1 MAKITSKTMRDVS
14 NDGVGKDEKKATEK
28 LPSKI
33 FSREEKSVRKSA
45 DKTKLHLGQD
55 DENIKKAK
63 KLVPEKGTG
72 NIRRSVSAGAIKRP
86 LKKPASTAAAEA
98 NAAVARSRIADSD
111 RVAAQKKSL
120 IETMTKALPLDQLVI
135 KLDTKKPAEIKKA
148 QPLFD
153 AMADKHHE
161 MKVLINMIAGLA
173 LLPKSSASSDGPQSL
188 PGLKQR
194 LIDVLR
200 EACSDAIGDD
210 FDGDDAEHLIANLQQ
225 VLDTIAH
232 TDAKPEVKNKKM
244 RAPDYIPPPPKKS

>member
-14 NDGVGKDEKKATEK
+14 NEGVGKNEKKATEK

-45 DKTKLHLGQD
+45 DKAKLQLGQD

-63 KLVPEKGTG
+63 KSVPEKGTG

-86 LKKPASTAAAEA
+86 LKKPASSAAAEA
-98 NAAVARSRIADSD
+98 NAAAARSRIADSD

-120 IETMTKALPLDQLVI
+120 LETMTKAVSFNQLVI
-135 KLDTKKPAEIKKA
+135 VVGTNNPAAIKRA

-153 AMADKHHE
+153 AMADMHHE
-161 MKVLINMIAGLA
+161 MKVLMNMIAGLA
-173 LLPKSSASSDGPQSL
+173 VLPKSSAPSDGPQSL

-200 EACSDAIGDD
+200 EACDDAIRDD
-210 FDGDDAEHLIANLQQ
+210 FDGDDAKQLISDFQQ
-225 VLDTIAH
+225 LLDTITH
-232 TDAKPEVKNKKM
+232 TDAKPEVKNKNM

>member
-1 MAKITSKTMRDVS
+1 MRDVS
-14 NDGVGKDEKKATEK
+14 NEGVGKNEKKTAQES
-28 LPSKI
+28 PSKI
-33 FSREEKSVRKSA
+33 FSRDEKSIKKSA
-45 DKTKLHLGQD
+45 DKTKRQLGQD

-63 KLVPEKGTG
+63 KSVPEKDTG

-86 LKKPASTAAAEA
+86 LKKPASSAAAEA
-98 NAAVARSRIADSD
+98 NAAAARSRIADSD

-120 IETMTKALPLDQLVI
+120 LETMTKAVPFKQLVI
-135 KLDTKKPAEIKKA
+135 KLDTKNPTKIKQA

-161 MKVLINMIAGLA
+161 MKVLMNMIAGLSI
-173 LLPKSSASSDGPQSL
+173 LPKSSAPSDGVQSL

-200 EACSDAIGDD
+200 DACGDAIGDD

-225 VLDTIAH
+225 VLDTITH

-244 RAPDYIPPPPKKS
+244 RAPDYIPAPPKKS